1 MMLSAEY
8 SATAESLRKEI
19 EYHNH
24 RYYTLDD
31 PEITDAAYDQLLRE
45 LQRLEAQYPELLTTD
60 SPTQRVG
67 AEPLEAFSEVVHPV
81 PMLSLDNAFDQQ
93 EFADFDRRVRE
104 RLELTDEVHY
114 IVEPKLDGLAISLLY
129 EDGLLVRGATRGDG
143 KVGEDV
149 TQNIRTIPTIPL
161 HLTGSGYPKRLEV
174 RGEIFMP
181 KAGFNR
187 LNERARQQGEKGFAN
202 PRNAAAGSLRQL
214 DPKIAAARPLAIYCY
229 GFGLVEGGQ
238 LGKSHCESMR
248 LLAQWGLRIS
258 PELKQVIGI
267 SACHDYYQQ
276 LAKRRDELDYDID
289 GVVYKVDDLQQQQ
302 YLGFVSRAPRWAIA
316 WKFPA
321 QEETT
326 RIVGVDFQVG
336 RTGALTPVARLEPV
350 QVAGVIVSN
359 ATLHNMD
366 EIQRK
371 DIRFDDTVI
380 VRRAGDVI
388 PEVVRSVLSKRPA
401 DAKKISMPTLCPEC
415 QSEVVRPEGEAV
427 ARCSGGLFC
436 PAQRKE
442 AIKHFASRKAMDIE
456 GLGNKLVDQL
466 VDRSL
471 IHTPADL
478 FNLSLDQFAGL
489 ERMAEK
495 SAQNL
500 LDALDKSRLTTLPRF
515 LFSLGIREVG
525 EATARSLA
533 LHFGS
538 IEAMQEADQERL
550 QTVSDVG
557 PIVAE
562 HIIAFFRQ
570 PHNLEVIKALQTAG
584 IHWPAI
590 EQVAADQLPLADKSF
605 VLTGT
610 LSRPR
615 SVIKEQLQSLGAK
628 VAGSVS
634 KKTDYLVAGADAGS
648 KLAKAEKLG
657 VEVLDEEKL
666 ERLFVQSL

>member
-8 SATAESLRKEI
+8 RATAESLRKEI
-19 EYHNH
+19 EYHNR

-45 LQRLEAQYPELLTTD
+45 LQTLEAQYPELLTTD

-67 AEPLEAFSEVVHPV
+67 GEPLDAFSEVTHPV

-114 IVEPKLDGLAISLLY
+114 IAEPKLDGLAISLLY

-161 HLTGSGYPKRLEV
+161 HLTGSGYPTRLEV

-238 LGKSHCESMR
+238 LGKSHYESMQ

-258 PELKQVIGI
+258 PELKQLSGI

-276 LAKRRDELDYDID
+276 LAKRRDGLDYDID

-302 YLGFVSRAPRWAIA
+302 HLGFVSRAPRWAIA

-401 DAKKISMPTLCPEC
+401 DAKKISMPALCPEC
-415 QSEVVRPEGEAV
+415 QSEVVRLEGEAV

-500 LDALDKSRLTTLPRF
+500 LDALEKSRLTTLPRF

-538 IEAMQEADQERL
+538 IEAIREADQERL

-570 PHNLEVIKALQTAG
+570 PHNLEVVNALQNAG

-590 EQVAADQLPLADKSF
+590 EQVAADQLPLIDKSF

-666 ERLFVQSL
+666 ERLFMQSL